1 MLKCTHYSTTQL
13 PSSLSESAA
22 EARRSSAAA
31 SPPSLSPGRAAAPS
45 PSSLRRQE
53 PLGVATDEPPAH
65 AVDEPLG
72 VATDEP
78 PAHATDVP
86 HATFTVLPEA
96 VTTLP
101 PSARSCNAFENGW
114 TLVRKFRPLLVR
126 TTLPGASPA
135 ASIGGRAP
143 T

>member
-1 MLKCTHYSTTQL
+1 M
-13 PSSLSESAA
+13 
-22 EARRSSAAA
+22 
-31 SPPSLSPGRAAAPS
+31 
-45 PSSLRRQE
+45 
-53 PLGVATDEPPAH
+53 ATDEPPAH

-96 VTTLP
+96 VTTVP

-135 ASIGGRAP
+135 ASMGGRAP
-143 T
+143 LTARRPSSEGELQLVGVSRREKQRRRRRA